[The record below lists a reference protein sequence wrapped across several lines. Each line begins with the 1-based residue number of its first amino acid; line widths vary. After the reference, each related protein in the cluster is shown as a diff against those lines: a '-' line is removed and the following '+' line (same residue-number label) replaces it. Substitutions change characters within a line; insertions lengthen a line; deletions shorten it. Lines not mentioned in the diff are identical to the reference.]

1 MVQFWSFLLRPADF
15 YPCPALWPK
24 SSAPCIPVFDPSQ
37 KVKVEMNQM
46 ERCWWGWKQLWYTAG
61 QRWGWLQPT
70 LGSKSCKWWK
80 RSIELNALSC
90 ETDISS
96 LFLKSRCLHEEDLG
110 RLVRTVEK
118 FFVAAI
124 CWDTWDR
131 CTIVRS
137 GMYNSKMLRH
147 IIQIFRCASILFRLL
162 MFYLLQ

>member
-1 MVQFWSFLLRPADF
+1 MKIMSLSKTFDSFWKFLCEILFFCIGSQGSWPLARSRERGSWLDHRKDQLQMF
-15 YPCPALWPK
+15 SWPK

-46 ERCWWGWKQLWYTAG
+46 ERSWWGWKQLWYTAG

-96 LFLKSRCLHEEDLG
+96 LFLKSRCLHETSEDLSA
-110 RLVRTVEK
+110 LWK
-118 FFVAAI
+118 SF
-124 CWDTWDR
+124 
-131 CTIVRS
+131 S
-137 GMYNSKMLRH
+137 
-147 IIQIFRCASILFRLL
+147 
-162 MFYLLQ
+162 